1 MTLEVKVSGLDEL
14 NASLEMLGRF
24 GDAPLTRALKSIG
37 QAVVGQTIE
46 RFENEVDPD
55 GNKWKRR
62 KVETNKTRGRKI
74 LHGETGQLKR
84 VTYIAG
90 KGFVKIG
97 ASVDYGVFHQFG
109 TKKMPAR
116 PFLGINKDDYEEIT
130 EILTNQLRKHFGTNN

>member
-37 QAVVGQTIE
+37 QAVKGQTIE

-74 LHGETGQLKR
+74 LHSMGQLKR

-109 TKKMPAR
+109 TKKMQAR
-116 PFLGINKDDYEEIT
+116 QFLGINKDDYEEIT

>member
-74 LHGETGQLKR
+74 LHNTGQLKR

-116 PFLGINKDDYEEIT
+116 PFLGINKDDYEEIAD
-130 EILTNQLRKHFGTNN
+130 ILSNQLRKHFGTNN

>member
-46 RFENEVDPD
+46 RFENEIDPD

-62 KVETNKTRGRKI
+62 KVETKKTQGRKI

-84 VTYIAG
+84 VTYIDG

-97 ASVDYGVFHQFG
+97 AIS
-109 TKKMPAR
+109 
-116 PFLGINKDDYEEIT
+116 
-130 EILTNQLRKHFGTNN
+130 QLRSLPSVRHKEDVSKSVFRHQQRRL

>member
-74 LHGETGQLKR
+74 LHNTGQLKR

-97 ASVDYGVFHQFG
+97 AWVDYGVFHQSG

>member
-74 LHGETGQLKR
+74 LHNTGQLKR

-97 ASVDYGVFHQFG
+97 ASADYGVFHQFG

-130 EILTNQLRKHFGTNN
+130 EILTNQLRKHFGTSN